1 MKTALVTGASSG
13 IGRALAIELAAGG
26 AHVAIAGRR
35 EPELQEV
42 ARAIEQRGGRAL
54 VVPLDV
60 TNTAAVEEAVRRVD
74 RDLGSLDLVIA
85 NAGTSRQVRAPL
97 LTVKEALDIV
107 DVNTRGAIATLVAAI
122 PVMVAQQKGHL
133 VAVTSLA
140 GRRGLPGY
148 GAYSATKAAVS
159 TFLETLRVELAP
171 IGIHVTDVQ
180 PGFVD
185 TPLARKG
192 QHPKPFM
199 WTADRAARHI
209 VRKLARKPAV
219 IAFPAGTTALMQLA
233 TALPRFV
240 YDPIIRALS

>member
-1 MKTALVTGASSG
+1 
-13 IGRALAIELAAGG
+13 
-26 AHVAIAGRR
+26 
-35 EPELQEV
+35 ELQEV

-159 TFLETLRVELAP
+159 TFLE
-171 IGIHVTDVQ
+171 
-180 PGFVD
+180 
-185 TPLARKG
+185 
-192 QHPKPFM
+192 
-199 WTADRAARHI
+199 
-209 VRKLARKPAV
+209 
-219 IAFPAGTTALMQLA
+219 
-233 TALPRFV
+233 
-240 YDPIIRALS
+240 